1 MRAAAHAL
9 GYLRALHSAGLLAR
23 VRYVCSNSGG
33 SWVATPALYQTQVSA
48 STFFGPER
56 APAEL
61 ELARCREDARQDGG
75 AAKVLADANFLRQFF
90 LETAKDALAMDF
102 LRGKDRVKIRAWSD
116 AVGDCFLAAHGL
128 GDHGAAFAV
137 RGEPAARARRETGA
151 ELCYEWPGSLGDTA
165 PFPVAVGAVQ
175 PKGDPLHS
183 HPLEFTPMYC
193 GVPTPLDLGEGRS
206 LGGNLVEPFGLN
218 AAAPGAASLV
228 GGEQGAPLEVT
239 LQAKW
244 TVPLTQAVGISSAY
258 VAQTQVDSA
267 REGLWEAAG
276 CDELHLW
283 SGTDPTYGQ
292 ETPVGDG
299 GGCDNLA
306 VYAAL
311 RRGVRKLLIF
321 YNFYRDPATFKSA
334 EEFAASYYDI
344 SGLFGACPE
353 TPAYFP
359 GSVEEFNRHQHTFE
373 TAEFLGLFEELK
385 QLSEK
390 KEPVLARRTLRVL
403 PCPDMGVRGGFE
415 ADVLF
420 LGACCAA
427 GWHDELPFETRAHI
441 LEKINAPL
449 QEEGEGHALPFIPTN
464 QLDYDPETVSLVS
477 HLAAWT
483 VKRNRDAI
491 KSVLEDA

>member
-1 MRAAAHAL
+1 
-9 GYLRALHSAGLLAR
+9 
-23 VRYVCSNSGG
+23 
-33 SWVATPALYQTQVSA
+33 
-48 STFFGPER
+48 
-56 APAEL
+56 
-61 ELARCREDARQDGG
+61 
-75 AAKVLADANFLRQFF
+75 
-90 LETAKDALAMDF
+90 MDF
-102 LRGKDRVKIRAWSD
+102 LRSKDRVKIRAWSD
-116 AVGDCFLAAHGL
+116 AVGDCFLASHGL
-128 GDHGAAFAV
+128 ADHGAAFAV
-137 RGEPAARARRETGA
+137 SGEPAARARRETGA
-151 ELCYEWPGSLGDTA
+151 CLCYEWPGALGDAA

-206 LGGNLVEPFGLN
+206 LGGALVEPFGLN
-218 AAAPGAASLV
+218 AAAPGSDATSLA
-228 GGEQGAPLEVT
+228 GGEHGAPTEVT
-239 LQAKW
+239 LQSKW

-283 SGTDPTYGQ
+283 SGTDPSYGQ

-306 VYAAL
+306 VHAAL

-321 YNFYRDPATFKSA
+321 YNFFRDPASFKSA
-334 EEFAASYYDI
+334 EEFAAAYYDV

-353 TPAYFP
+353 KPAYFP
-359 GSVEEFNRHQHTFE
+359 GSVEEFNRHQQVFE
-373 TAEFLGLFEELK
+373 AAEFSGLFEELM

-390 KEPVLARRTLRVL
+390 KEPVAARRTLRVQS
-403 PCPDMGVRGGFE
+403 CPNMGVRGGFE

-420 LGACCAA
+420 LGACCAT

-441 LEKINAPL
+441 LEKINEPL
-449 QEEGEGHALPFIPTN
+449 QEEGKGHALPFIPTG

-477 HLAAWT
+477 HLAGWT
-483 VKRNRDAI
+483 VHRSKEAIEAVLGDA
-491 KSVLEDA
+491 